1 MDGNI
6 VPIEQQHDI
15 VEVSISPQE
24 MNLKLAEMKTKMQ
37 LMQRFFKEVMIK
49 DQDYGVIP
57 GTDKPTLL
65 KPGAE
70 KLCELYGYASVVKQI
85 EEEKNIETGFY
96 RARVTVALIH
106 RRTGTVIAEG
116 VGEANTME
124 SRYRYRWVPEWKLPP
139 GIDKNT
145 LYYEEK
151 TGKNGK
157 YRVYRL
163 ENSDPWT
170 LWNTVLKMAK
180 KRGHIDATL
189 SATRSSGIFTQDLE
203 DMEEWV
209 ASAPSGNGQ
218 EQWSQETK
226 KQTIPDPPKPA
237 RTKQQDQANTNGINW
252 QAFWETAKNLGYDH
266 DQVHAIASEI
276 FNADIASLKDVIPDQ
291 KALNL
296 FLQEL
301 AKRKRDEKQTA

>member
-1 MDGNI
+1 MDGNL
-6 VPIEQQHDI
+6 VPIEQQYDV
-15 VEVSISPQE
+15 VEASISPQE

-37 LMQRFFKEVMIK
+37 LMQKFFKEVMVK

-57 GTDKPTLL
+57 GTEKPTLL

-70 KLCELYGYASVVKQI
+70 KLCELYGYASVVKQV

-96 RARVTVALIH
+96 RARVTVALVH
-106 RRTGTVIAEG
+106 RRTGAVIAEG

-124 SRYRYRWVPEWKLPP
+124 SRYRYRWTPEWKLP
-139 GIDKNT
+139 GGVDKSA
-145 LYYEEK
+145 LYYEER
-151 TGKNGK
+151 TSKNGK
-157 YRVYRL
+157 PYRMYRL
-163 ENSDPWT
+163 ENNDPWT

-209 ASAPSGNGQ
+209 AGAPSNGDQ
-218 EQWSQETK
+218 GQPAHQETK
-226 KQTIPDPPKPA
+226 KQTIPDTPKPA
-237 RTKQQDQANTNGINW
+237 NKTKQENGINW
-252 QAFWETAKNLGYDH
+252 QGFWETVKNLGYDEN
-266 DQVHAIASEI
+266 QVHAIVSEI
-276 FNADIASLKDVIPDQ
+276 FGADISSLKDVIHDQ
-291 KALNL
+291 KAANL

-301 AKRKRDEKQTA
+301 AKRKNAKQTA